1 MIAFFGLFSSALIAV
16 ATTSVSLEAIVV
28 LFSTVLAAV
37 AASASAGIA
46 VLFSTVLA
54 DVVTSVSA
62 IIAAMSEGISSPFLY
77 FSLVLFFHA
86 LQLNFLYLDYTGSI
100 YQCCILACNILIKI
114 YSD

>member
-16 ATTSVSLEAIVV
+16 ATTSVSSGKAIVV

-62 IIAAMSEGISSPFLY
+62 IAVMSEGIPSTFL
-77 FSLVLFFHA
+77 FFLVLFFHA
-86 LQLNFLYLDYTGSI
+86 LQLNFEYLDYTGSI
-100 YQCCILACNILIKI
+100 YQCYILTCSLLIKI